1 MNSLIQQS
9 APSALSILQ
18 DHFCLIK
25 LSNQIRILERH
36 EAQMILDGQA
46 LGEICFFER
55 KDGELLMK
63 RLLELQPINCDVKK
77 TIMDFWSHPNTHV
90 YKNIA
95 FAPWATPPT
104 TLNYWVGS
112 LVKPVLGDWE
122 VIKLHIKNV
131 ICNDDLHLYE
141 YLLNYLAHMIQY
153 PGDKPGIM
161 VVLLGKQGTGKGL
174 FFEILKRI
182 WPRSTLLVSD
192 IQQVVGQFNASL
204 ERNYVI
210 IMDEALFSGDRRSQ
224 DRMKSLI
231 TEKSCHVEQKYQP
244 SRTIDSVHRFFA
256 SSNHDQFA
264 HVEADDRRY
273 LFFRV
278 SDKYQGNHFYFD
290 RLSKAI
296 DNDTVV
302 AALAFELHNRN
313 ITGFNIR
320 QRPITDEHN
329 EQKLMSLEGF
339 DRYWF
344 EVLTAGRFG
353 YSTYLGTTFDDCW
366 TDSEFVATTQLLYFY
381 QKHDKYSQKFKQT
394 NSKDISDA
402 ISRLCPSAK
411 KDRQTLKN
419 NIKRGFHLPAL
430 SIARQE
436 FERAYNLTID
446 WDDLATGMNGS
457 AVIEM
462 DSPIWE
468 SELATFAMSCHLT
481 WQLIPE

>member
-1 MNSLIQQS
+1 MNSHVQQA

-18 DHFCLIK
+18 DHFCWIK
-25 LSNQIRILERH
+25 LSNQIRIIERH
-36 EAQMILDGQA
+36 EAQMILNGQA
-46 LGEICFFER
+46 LGEICLFEK

-63 RLLELQPINCDVKK
+63 RLLESQPIFHDVKK
-77 TIMDFWSHPNTHV
+77 TIADFWTHPKTHM
-90 YKNIA
+90 YTNIA

-112 LVKPVLGDWE
+112 LVKPVQGDWE
-122 VIKLHIKNV
+122 VIKVHIKNV
-131 ICNDDLHLYE
+131 ICDGDLQLYE
-141 YLLNYLAHMIQY
+141 YLLNFLAHMIQY
-153 PGDKPGIM
+153 PEDKPGVM

-192 IQQVVGQFNASL
+192 IQQVVGQFNAAL

-264 HVEADDRRY
+264 HIEADDRRY

-278 SDKYQGNHFYFD
+278 SDKHQGNHFYFD

-296 DNDTVV
+296 DNDTVI
-302 AALAFELHNRN
+302 AAMAFELKNRN
-313 ITGFNIR
+313 ITGFNVR
-320 QRPITDEHN
+320 QRPITKEHSK
-329 EQKLMSLEGF
+329 QKLMSLEGF
-339 DRYWF
+339 DRYWY
-344 EVLTAGRFG
+344 EVLITGDFKRNR
-353 YSTYLGTTFDDCW
+353 YLQEEWKTGSFITTDTLIDNYIEFD
-366 TDSEFVATTQLLYFY
+366 
-381 QKHDKYSQKFKQT
+381 KRSQKYNAVLTKE
-394 NSKDISDA
+394 ISEA
-402 ISRLCPSAK
+402 LKRLCPSAQR
-411 KDRQTLKN
+411 DRQTTPFAVQ
-419 NIKRGFHLPAL
+419 RGYKIPAL
-430 SIARQE
+430 EVARDE
-436 FERAYNLTID
+436 FELIYSCSID
-446 WDDLATGMNGS
+446 WDDLSTDLDDS

-468 SELATFAMSCHLT
+468 SELATFAMSCHVT
-481 WQLIPE
+481 WQPIPE

>member
-1 MNSLIQQS
+1 MNSHVQQA

-18 DHFCLIK
+18 DHFCWIK
-25 LSNQIRILERH
+25 LSNQIRIIERH

-46 LGEICFFER
+46 LGEICFFEK

-63 RLLELQPINCDVKK
+63 RLLESQPIFHDVKK
-77 TIMDFWSHPNTHV
+77 TIADFWTHPKTHM
-90 YKNIA
+90 YTNIA

-112 LVKPVLGDWE
+112 LVKPVQGDWE
-122 VIKLHIKNV
+122 VIKVHIKNV
-131 ICNDDLHLYE
+131 ICNGDLELYE

-153 PGDKPGIM
+153 PEDKPGVM

-192 IQQVVGQFNASL
+192 IQQVVGQFNAAL

-264 HVEADDRRY
+264 HIEADDRRY

-278 SDKYQGNHFYFD
+278 SAKHQGNHFYFE

-296 DNDTVV
+296 DSDTVI
-302 AALAFELHNRN
+302 AAMAFELKNRN
-313 ITGFNIR
+313 ITGFNVR
-320 QRPITDEHN
+320 QRPITNEHN
-329 EQKLMSLEGF
+329 KQKLMSLEGF

-344 EVLTAGRFG
+344 EVLTAGRLS
-353 YSTYLGTTFDDCW
+353 YSTYLGTSQENYW
-366 TDSEFVATTQLLYFY
+366 TDSEFVATTALLDFF

-411 KDRQTLKN
+411 KDRQASN
-419 NIKRGFHLPAL
+419 RAIKRGFLLPDL

-436 FERAYNLTID
+436 FEHAYNLTID
-446 WDDLATGMNGS
+446 WDDLSTDLDDS

-468 SELATFAMSCHLT
+468 SELATFAMSCHVT
-481 WQLIPE
+481 WQPIPE